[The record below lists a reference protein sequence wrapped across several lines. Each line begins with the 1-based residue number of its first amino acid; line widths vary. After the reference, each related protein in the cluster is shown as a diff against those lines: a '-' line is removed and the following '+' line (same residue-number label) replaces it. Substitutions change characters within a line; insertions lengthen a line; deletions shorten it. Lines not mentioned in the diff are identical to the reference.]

1 MELDGDV
8 MERAKL
14 PFKVEPVRTLDALHL
29 ACVELLAKK
38 MGWLIVVACDDR
50 VRQNAIALGF
60 DVLPPP
66 R

>member
-14 PFKVEPVRTLDALHL
+14 PFKIEPVRTLDALHL
-29 ACVELLAKK
+29 ASIELLARK

-50 VRQNAIALGF
+50 VRQNALALGF
-60 DVLPPP
+60 NVLPAP